1 MRDVKDSL
9 QEEPE
14 VSFQAKSTLIML
26 IALVAAYGWYGA
38 TLLRLAADSPV
49 GEIEYQPLVLIVV
62 VPLVVIATIGH
73 IVITAIKPS
82 EADASD
88 ERDREIARRGSVI
101 GGWIVSAAALGAMFA
116 SMAEIDHFWL
126 AHLLLAGLVLAE
138 LADGVWRLVLYRRG
152 V

>member
-1 MRDVKDSL
+1 MPPDL
-9 QEEPE
+9 YNGEP
-14 VSFQAKSTLIML
+14 V
-26 IALVAAYGWYGA
+26 
-38 TLLRLAADSPV
+38 
-49 GEIEYQPLVLIVV
+49 VLIVV

-73 IVITAIKPS
+73 IIISARNPS
-82 EADASD
+82 EADDND

-101 GGWIVSAAALGAMFA
+101 GGWVLSAGALGALFA
-116 SMAEIDHFWL
+116 SMAEIEHFWI

>member
-1 MRDVKDSL
+1 M
-9 QEEPE
+9 
-14 VSFQAKSTLIML
+14 SFQAKSTLIML

-101 GGWIVSAAALGAMFA
+101 GGWIVGAAALGAMFA

>member
-1 MRDVKDSL
+1 M
-9 QEEPE
+9 
-14 VSFQAKSTLIML
+14 SFQAKSTLIML